1 MMSDKDKPAAEDETI
16 IGQISK
22 RVKSSLGFDDALN
35 WREDLE
41 TALEEDKASGKAFS
55 APERTMLQNILRF
68 SEVRVEDVMIPRADI
83 VAIED
88 TAPLGELLRVFN
100 AAGHSRLPVFH
111 ETLDDPRCFIH
122 IKDLMGW
129 LTKQAQV
136 EKDGD
141 NKQAG
146 FDFSKVDFSRK
157 ISTLDIGRT
166 ILYVPPSMRVVDLL
180 MKMQSG
186 RLHMAIVVDEYG
198 GTDGLLSIEDLV
210 EEIVGEIEDEHDVV
224 DRPLIEEDGEGKYL
238 ADARALIEELEAL
251 VGIDLQPDER
261 SEDAE
266 TLGGLVFSL
275 VGRVPVRGELITHD
289 SGIEFEILDG
299 DLRRIKRMRVHMSRS
314 SPNKKPKPQKNTKAK
329 SSPAKKGAE

>member
-1 MMSDKDKPAAEDETI
+1 MNDRDKPAEEDETI

-22 RVKSSLGFDDALN
+22 RVKSSLGIGDALN
-35 WREDLE
+35 WRDDLE
-41 TALEEDKASGKAFS
+41 AALEEDKMSGKAFS

-88 TAPLGELLRVFN
+88 TAQLGELLRVFN

-129 LTKQAQV
+129 LTGQAQL
-136 EKDGD
+136 EGKNGG
-141 NKQAG
+141 NGAG
-146 FDFSKVDFSRK
+146 FDFSKIDFTRE

-186 RLHMAIVVDEYG
+186 RLHLAIVVDEYG

-210 EEIVGEIEDEHDVV
+210 EEIVGEIEDEHDVI
-224 DRPLIEEDGEGKYL
+224 DRPLIEEEGEGKYL
-238 ADARALIEELEAL
+238 ADARAPIEALEAL
-251 VGIDLQPDER
+251 VKLDLQPDER

-299 DLRRIKRMRVHMSRS
+299 DLRRIKRMRVHIGQS
-314 SPNKKPKPQKNTKAK
+314 SPFKKNRSQKNIKLD
-329 SSPAKKGAE
+329 PPRPQKGAE

>member
-1 MMSDKDKPAAEDETI
+1 MNEKDKPAQDDKTI
-16 IGQISK
+16 IGHISK
-22 RVKSSLGFDDALN
+22 RVRSSLGLGDTLN

-41 TALEEDKASGKAFS
+41 TALEEDKAAGKAFS

-88 TAPLGELLRVFN
+88 TAQLGELLRVFN

-129 LTKQAQV
+129 LTEQAQV
-136 EKDGD
+136 EGGAKD
-141 NKQAG
+141 KQAS
-146 FDFSKVDFSRK
+146 FDFSAVDFTRE
-157 ISTLDIGRT
+157 ISTLNIGRT

-186 RLHMAIVVDEYG
+186 RLHLAIVVDEYG

-210 EEIVGEIEDEHDVV
+210 EEIVGEIEDEHDVIE
-224 DRPLIEEDGEGKYL
+224 RPLIEEDGEGKYL
-238 ADARALIEELEAL
+238 ADARAPIEELEAL
-251 VGIDLQPDER
+251 VGVDLQPDER

-275 VGRVPVRGELITHD
+275 VGRVPVRGELITHE

-299 DLRRIKRMRVHMSRS
+299 DLRRIKRLRVHMGQSSR
-314 SPNKKPKPQKNTKAK
+314 NKKPKAQKNAKAK
-329 SSPAKKGAE
+329 PKTPQKGAE